1 PGNKGFDKIATNFGT
16 LRKSGIEAEVRANII
31 NKGGFTWDMTANLST
46 VANKIIKLPDN
57 KEVNNRVGGAQVWD
71 PNKGELVWV
80 GGRQEGGKLG
90 ELIAYKQNHIFKDWD
105 DVKKYAN
112 NRIDNVA
119 NLYGPGKA

>member
-1 PGNKGFDKIATNFGT
+1 MGT
-16 LRKSGIEAEVRANII
+16 LRNSGFEAEVRANII

-80 GGRQEGGKLG
+80 AAARKVES
-90 ELIAYKQNHIFKDWD
+90 
-105 DVKKYAN
+105 
-112 NRIDNVA
+112 
-119 NLYGPGKA
+119 

>member
-1 PGNKGFDKIATNFGT
+1 MGT
-16 LRKSGIEAEVRANII
+16 LRNSGFEAEVRANII

-105 DVKKYAN
+105 DVKKLCKQSN
-112 NRIDNVA
+112 
-119 NLYGPGKA
+119 